1 MNYILDTRKQGFR
14 NGVAFNKVKRRLFNM
29 CSLLIVIIVSCSSS
43 NQKTV
48 EFEIIPKQTITK
60 MLFDVHFSDAVINTY
75 NNQDKPNIL
84 LSQAHYDSL
93 FAKYGFTDTVFRLN
107 IEHYTLIGEIKDI
120 YAKVLDS
127 LNNMKARHTEAEMRT
142 K

>member
-1 MNYILDTRKQGFR
+1 MKIHLPYLMLLL
-14 NGVAFNKVKRRLFNM
+14 LF
-29 CSLLIVIIVSCSSS
+29 SCSSS
-43 NQKTV
+43 NTQTV
-48 EFEIIPKQTITK
+48 EFEIIPKQTMTN

-84 LSQAHYDSL
+84 LSQEHYDAL
-93 FAKYGFTDTVFRLN
+93 FAKYGFTDTVFHLN
-107 IEHYTLIGEIKDI
+107 IEHYTLNGEIQKI

-127 LNNMKARHTEAEMRT
+127 LNTMQARLTEENMRK